1 MAVSTIKGNSPNFG
15 AELTIPYGTNWVAPS
30 DGFVRITTNP
40 NTSGVTV
47 VSVNGVL
54 LYQDSNPYSFYKVAA
69 LFVRSGSTIY
79 LSNTGSGGQS
89 SVDGRFE
96 PYN

>member
-1 MAVSTIKGNSPNFG
+1 MAVSTIKGNLPTFG
-15 AELTIPYGTNWVAPS
+15 TEITIPYATNWTAPS

-40 NTSGVTV
+40 NTSGATV
-47 VSVNGVL
+47 VSVNGVV
-54 LYQDSNPYSFYKVAA
+54 LYQDSNPYSFYRVAA
-69 LFVRSGSTIY
+69 LFVRSGSTIH

-89 SVDGRFE
+89 SAGGRFE

>member
-1 MAVSTIKGNSPNFG
+1 MAVSTIKGNSPTFG
-15 AELTIPYGTNWVAPS
+15 TEITIPYGTSWTAPS

-40 NTSGVTV
+40 NTSGATV
-47 VSVNGVL
+47 VNVNGVV
-54 LYQDSNPYSFYKVAA
+54 LYQDSNPYSFYRVAA
-69 LFVRSGSTIY
+69 LFVRAGTTI
-79 LSNTGSGGQS
+79 SMTNTGSGGQS